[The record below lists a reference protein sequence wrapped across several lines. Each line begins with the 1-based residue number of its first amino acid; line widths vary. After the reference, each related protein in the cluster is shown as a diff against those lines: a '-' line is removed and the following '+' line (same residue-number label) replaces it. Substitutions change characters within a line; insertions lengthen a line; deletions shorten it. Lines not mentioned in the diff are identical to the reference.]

1 MGRVEVGG
9 SHHTCSAR
17 SSSHAGN
24 STLTLM
30 SCTRGNCV
38 TASVSP
44 AAAAPSPATGACNC
58 TSAGSSSSSQKLA
71 AALDAVLLLPP
82 STASPPPAPL
92 GLVAAAALL
101 AGQRLPST
109 TSTFWMRSVVL
120 PAGAHQLSEDWPPLA
135 PPIP

>member
-1 MGRVEVGG
+1 VGG

-58 TSAGSSSSSQKLA
+58 TSAGSSSSCQKVA
-71 AALDAVLLLPP
+71 AALDAILLLPP
-82 STASPPPAPL
+82 STARLALAPPAPL

-120 PAGAHQLSEDWPPLA
+120 PAGAHQLREDWPPLA
-135 PPIP
+135 PPLP